1 MKINEIPL
9 SADNQTFRVMLGD
22 INYTLKVVWRDEA
35 GWIMDVMDSG
45 AQPLLMGV
53 PLVPDVDLIEQYPE
67 LGISGALI
75 VITDNGAPEYPTKTN
90 LGSSSHLYFAQVT
103 A

>member
-9 SADNQTFRVMLGD
+9 GADNQTFRVMLSD

-35 GWIMDVMDSG
+35 GWILDVMDSG

-53 PLVPDVDLIEQYPE
+53 PLVPDVDLIEQYPD

-75 VITDNGAPEYPTKTN
+75 VMTDNGAPEYPTKTN

>member
-9 SADNQTFRVMLGD
+9 GADNQTFRVMLSD

-35 GWIMDVMDSG
+35 GWILDVMDSG

-75 VITDNGAPEYPTKTN
+75 VMTDNGAPEYPTKTN